1 MVMNWLDI
9 LKLVL
14 AIISGLTAC
23 VPLVIK
29 LVQYIKA
36 LAKEKN
42 WGKLVVI
49 VSNFMA
55 EAETL
60 YPDGASKKDYV
71 INSVLA
77 IAKTIDYPIDKE
89 MLGELIDNLATL
101 SNKIN
106 VNKK

>member
-1 MVMNWLDI
+1 MEWLELI
-9 LKLVL
+9 I
-14 AIISGLTAC
+14 AIVSGIAAC
-23 VPLVIK
+23 IPLVIK
-29 LVQYIKA
+29 LVDYVKA

-49 VSNFMA
+49 VSSLMA

-60 YPDGASKKDYV
+60 FPDGASKKEYV

-77 IAKTIDYPIDKE
+77 IAKTIDYPIDEE
-89 MLGELIDNLATL
+89 MLGELIDNLTSL
-101 SNKIN
+101 TNKVN

>member
-1 MVMNWLDI
+1 MEW
-9 LKLVL
+9 LKLIIAILSGVSACIPL
-14 AIISGLTAC
+14 AM
-23 VPLVIK
+23 K
-29 LVQYIKA
+29 LIDYVKA

-42 WGKLVVI
+42 WGKLIVI

-77 IAKTIDYPIDKE
+77 IAKTIDYPVDKD
-89 MLGELIDNLATL
+89 MLGELIDSLTAL
-101 SNKIN
+101 SKK
-106 VNKK
+106 VNIEKK

>member
-1 MVMNWLDI
+1 MEWIDI
-9 LKLVL
+9 LKLIG
-14 AIISGLTAC
+14 AIISGLAAC
-23 VPLVIK
+23 IPLVIK
-29 LVQYIKA
+29 LVKYIQA

-60 YPDGASKKDYV
+60 FPDGASKKDYV
-71 INSVLA
+71 INSVMA
-77 IAKTIDYPIDKE
+77 IAKTIDYPVDKE
-89 MLGELIDNLATL
+89 MLGELIDNFAKL

-106 VNKK
+106 INKK

>member
-1 MVMNWLDI
+1 MDI
-9 LKLVL
+9 VNLIV
-14 AIISGLTAC
+14 AIISGVATC
-23 VPLVIK
+23 VPLVIQ
-29 LVQYIKA
+29 LVKYIKA
-36 LAKEKN
+36 AAKEKN
-42 WGKLVVI
+42 WGKLIVI

-60 YPDGASKKDYV
+60 FPDGASKKDYV

-89 MLGELIDNLATL
+89 MLGELIDNLTAL

>member
-1 MVMNWLDI
+1 MDI
-9 LKLVL
+9 VNLIV
-14 AIISGLTAC
+14 AIISGVATC
-23 VPLVIK
+23 VPLVISLIK
-29 LVQYIKA
+29 YIKA
-36 LAKEKN
+36 ATKEKN

-55 EAETL
+55 EAERL
-60 YPDGASKKDYV
+60 YSDGVSKKEYV

-77 IAKTIDYPIDKE
+77 IAKTIDYPVDRE
-89 MLGELIDNLATL
+89 MLGELIDNLVAL

>member
-1 MVMNWLDI
+1 MEWVEL
-9 LKLVL
+9 
-14 AIISGLTAC
+14 IIALLSGIAAC
-23 VPLVIK
+23 IPLVIS
-29 LVQYIKA
+29 LINYIQKA
-36 LAKEKN
+36 AKEKN
-42 WGKLVVI
+42 WGKLIVI

-60 YPDGASKKDYV
+60 FPDGASKKDYV
-71 INSVLA
+71 INSVMA

>member
-1 MVMNWLDI
+1 MEWYEI
-9 LKLVL
+9 
-14 AIISGLTAC
+14 IISILSGIAAC

-29 LVQYIKA
+29 LIGYVKA

-60 YPDGASKKDYV
+60 YPDGASKKEYV

-77 IAKTIDYPIDKE
+77 IAKTIDYPVDKE
-89 MLGELIDNLATL
+89 MLGELIDSLTTL
-101 SNKIN
+101 SKK
-106 VNKK
+106 VNTK

>member
-1 MVMNWLDI
+1 MEWHEI
-9 LKLVL
+9 
-14 AIISGLTAC
+14 IISILSGIAAC
-23 VPLVIK
+23 IPLVIK
-29 LVQYIKA
+29 LVNYVKA

-60 YPDGASKKDYV
+60 YSDGASKKDYV

-77 IAKTIDYPIDKE
+77 IAKTIDYPIDSDI
-89 MLGELIDNLATL
+89 LSELIDSLIVL
-101 SNKIN
+101 SKKVN
-106 VNKK
+106 VDKK

>member
-1 MVMNWLDI
+1 MEWLELI
-9 LKLVL
+9 I
-14 AIISGLTAC
+14 AIISGIATC
-23 VPLVIK
+23 IPLVIK
-29 LVQYIKA
+29 LVGYVKA

-60 YPDGASKKDYV
+60 YPDGTSKKDYV

-77 IAKTIDYPIDKE
+77 IAKTIDYPIDEE
-89 MLGELIDNLATL
+89 MLGELIDNLAKLT
-101 SNKIN
+101 NKVN

>member
-1 MVMNWLDI
+1 MEWYEI
-9 LKLVL
+9 
-14 AIISGLTAC
+14 IISILSGIAAC
-23 VPLVIK
+23 IPLVIK
-29 LVQYIKA
+29 LVNYVKA

-42 WGKLVVI
+42 WSKLIVI

-89 MLGELIDNLATL
+89 MLGELIDSLTKL
-101 SNKIN
+101 SNKVN

>member
-1 MVMNWLDI
+1 MEWLELIIAI
-9 LKLVL
+9 L
-14 AIISGLTAC
+14 SGIAAC
-23 VPLVIK
+23 IPLVIK
-29 LVQYIKA
+29 LADYVKA
-36 LAKEKN
+36 LYKEKN

-60 YPDGASKKDYV
+60 FPDGASKKEYV

-89 MLGELIDNLATL
+89 VLGELIDNLTTL

-106 VNKK
+106 TNKK